1 MDRINPQMEPPLHSF
16 ARSTNIY
23 KRTTTREKMLTSP
36 IQAGQNIQAIFANYS
51 KCIADTLNYL
61 TLKKKKICLK

>member
-1 MDRINPQMEPPLHSF
+1 MDRIHPQVEPPLHSF

-36 IQAGQNIQAIFANYS
+36 IQAGQNIQAIFAN
-51 KCIADTLNYL
+51 
-61 TLKKKKICLK
+61 